1 MKIKAEEPALK
12 GKFLVTQTAV
22 GPRLPASLKPLI
34 EADHFLSF
42 PQHKQRNLVWT
53 KGTDALEGELQ
64 SSSEVDFY
72 IDQVK

>member
-1 MKIKAEEPALK
+1 MEAE
-12 GKFLVTQTAV
+12 
-22 GPRLPASLKPLI
+22 
-34 EADHFLSF
+34 HFLSF

-72 IDQVK
+72 IDQVKSRDSHKAHKSC